1 MHETREKMVKGY
13 IDNSKVS
20 ETSVYYSG
28 WCFHEEKGSC
38 EKQIIY
44 HLVDDTTIFDNETT
58 VFDIGKKILR
68 EDVSKV
74 YERDDII
81 DCGWEFSFEKRKEDK
96 IKGIELQMLFD
107 EKWNTIFILETERKV
122 KIGRNF
128 IPSYIVVDN
137 FYEDPYAIR
146 RLALTQNYEFH
157 PDYHKGKRTE
167 QVFRLDGLK
176 ENFESILNH
185 KIINW
190 EKYPV
195 NACFQYCIGGDQ
207 LVYHVDIQQY
217 AGIIF
222 LTPDAPPQAGTSFFR
237 SKYTKKNKVAK
248 QGDDIV
254 FKNGYLDPTEFE
266 LVDVVGNVF
275 NRLVLFDAHMIHAA
289 STYFGNRLENGRL
302 FQLFFFDL
310 E

>member
-1 MHETREKMVKGY
+1 MHETKEKMVKGY
-13 IDNSKVS
+13 IDNSDLN
-20 ETSVYYSG
+20 ETFLYFSG
-28 WCFHEEKGSC
+28 WCFHQLYGICSKR
-38 EKQIIY
+38 IIY
-44 HLVDDTTIFDNETT
+44 KLEKEISNVDINN
-58 VFDIGKKILR
+58 KIQR

-74 YERDDII
+74 YEREDIE
-81 DCGWEFSFEKRKEDK
+81 DCGWEFSVEKKKEEEIKEIDFQMFFE
-96 IKGIELQMLFD
+96 
-107 EKWNTIFILETERKV
+107 EKWNTIFTLKTEKMISFE
-122 KIGRNF
+122 KKF
-128 IPSYIVVDN
+128 IPSFIIVDN

-146 RLALTQNYEFH
+146 RLALTQNYQFH

-167 QVFRLDGLK
+167 QVFRLKGLK
-176 ENFESILNH
+176 ESFEKILNH

-237 SKYTKKNKVAK
+237 SKYTKKNKVNK
-248 QGDDIV
+248 QCHDII
-254 FKNGYLDPTEFE
+254 FKNGFLDPTEFE
-266 LVDVVGNVF
+266 LVDLVGNVF
-275 NRLVLFDAHMIHAA
+275 NRLVLFDSQMIHAA